1 MVFITDCL
9 KKCSDTAAPIVL
21 TARAFVLAW
30 LLAIS
35 PIQTLAQ
42 SQAEEST
49 AAAPSKTPGFKN
61 VRITKD
67 ESGWLFSAQLQFS
80 LSATVVDA
88 LDKGVPIHFLIEA
101 EVMRDRWYWYDKK
114 VIGKQRAYRL
124 VHQPLM
130 RRWRL
135 SIAQDG
141 SHTTGNNLVQNFD
154 TLEDA
159 LRSIGSIGRWKIAEL
174 EDMKAD
180 ADHYVNVC
188 FKLDTTQLPR
198 PFQIGA
204 LTQSDWELSLK
215 HTQSMSP

>member
-9 KKCSDTAAPIVL
+9 KKCIDTAAPTVL
-21 TARAFVLAW
+21 TVCMWVLLGLFVMQP
-30 LLAIS
+30 S
-35 PIQTLAQ
+35 QTAAQ
-42 SQAEEST
+42 TPADEST
-49 AAAPSKTPGFKN
+49 AAAPFKTPAFKN
-61 VRITKD
+61 VRINKD

-80 LSATVVDA
+80 LSAAVLDA
-88 LDKGVPIHFLIEA
+88 LDKGVPIHFLAEA

-114 VIGKQRAYRL
+114 VLGKQRAYRL
-124 VHQPLM
+124 VYQPLM

-141 SHTTGNNLVQNFD
+141 ANSTANNLVQNFE

-174 EDMKAD
+174 DDVKAD
-180 ADHYVNVC
+180 ADHYVNLR

-204 LTQSDWELSLK
+204 LTQSDWDLSIK
-215 HTQSMSP
+215 HTQRMAP